1 LQTPSLDDL
10 ANAEIPVGHQR
21 VEIGATPTQ
30 RVQAIH
36 HVVGNLDVHGAQL
49 ERESLAV
56 VGGGEKAG
64 DANDLSRVAALA
76 KVEQACERVRRS
88 LRGCAAARLRAIV
101 NRNRPETETVDL
113 RRPR

>member
-21 VEIGATPTQ
+21 VEIGATPMQ

-49 ERESLAV
+49 EQVERESLAV

-88 LRGCAAARLRAIV
+88 LRGCAAARDR
-101 NRNRPETETVDL
+101 ESKSS
-113 RRPR
+113 